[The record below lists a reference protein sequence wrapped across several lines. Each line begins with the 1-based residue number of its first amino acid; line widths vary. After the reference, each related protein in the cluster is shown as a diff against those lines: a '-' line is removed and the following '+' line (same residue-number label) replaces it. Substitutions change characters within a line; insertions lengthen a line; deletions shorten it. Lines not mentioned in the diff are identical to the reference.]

1 MEAETVVDAAASLL
15 EADVVALA
23 VADVAATLTLALP
36 RQCSPWEALCML
48 LRARCSAS
56 QPMPSTSH
64 TLTPPSSTFLRH
76 CCSLQLVLKD
86 ARSAFREILVLRVSS
101 C

>member
-64 TLTPPSSTFLRH
+64 TLTPPSTWKTNRRLEKWTKS
-76 CCSLQLVLKD
+76 S
-86 ARSAFREILVLRVSS
+86 ARSTKCSS
-101 C
+101 Q